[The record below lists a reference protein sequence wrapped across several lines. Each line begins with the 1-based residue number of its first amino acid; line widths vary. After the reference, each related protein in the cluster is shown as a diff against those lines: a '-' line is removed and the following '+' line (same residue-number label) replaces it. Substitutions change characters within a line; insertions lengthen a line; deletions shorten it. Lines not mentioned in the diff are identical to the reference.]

1 MTCSHWVRVKK
12 LQEAGNWRQWIRQS
26 FWGISQWRGKEKW
39 DGSWRKCRKGFF
51 VGLLKWEKLEHVCI
65 IKELWGSL
73 QTTSFFFF
81 PEQGEYHCW
90 CVSKTFYFIF
100 FYFFLIYFIFKLY
113 ITVLVLP
120 NIKMNPPQ
128 VNILK

>member
-51 VGLLKWEKLEHVCI
+51 VRLLKWEKLEHVCI
-65 IKELWGSL
+65 IKELLGSL
-73 QTTSFFFF
+73 QTTS
-81 PEQGEYHCW
+81 
-90 CVSKTFYFIF
+90 I
-100 FYFFLIYFIFKLY
+100 YFFQNKVSIIVDVFQKHFKIMTSLSFKQPSFDFSHIYSDGFSPISRLLRLL
-113 ITVLVLP
+113 LVL
-120 NIKMNPPQ
+120 
-128 VNILK
+128 

>member
-81 PEQGEYHCW
+81 QNK
-90 CVSKTFYFIF
+90 VSIIVDVFQKH
-100 FYFFLIYFIFKLY
+100 FKIMTPLSFKQPSFDFSH
-113 ITVLVLP
+113 IHSDGFSPISRLLRLLLVL
-120 NIKMNPPQ
+120 
-128 VNILK
+128 

>member
-65 IKELWGSL
+65 IKELLGSL
-73 QTTSFFFF
+73 QTTS
-81 PEQGEYHCW
+81 
-90 CVSKTFYFIF
+90 I
-100 FYFFLIYFIFKLY
+100 YFFQNKVSIIVDVFQKHFKIMTSLSFKQPSFDFSHIYSDGFSPISRLLRLL
-113 ITVLVLP
+113 LVL
-120 NIKMNPPQ
+120 
-128 VNILK
+128 